1 MIGALWA
8 GVCLCGF
15 VFAAWRTVYYMID
28 NPPRYMGTDDE

>member
-15 VFAAWRTVYYMID
+15 VLMWVRVARYMID
-28 NPPRYMGTDDE
+28 NPPRYIGDDE